1 MNIIAIDV
9 MLFIALYITIIAL
22 LVLNEVEAKEDV
34 DNKR

>member
-9 MLFIALYITIIAL
+9 MIFIALYITIIAL
-22 LVLNEVEAKEDV
+22 LVLNEVEAKEDA

>member
-1 MNIIAIDV
+1 MNVIAIDV

-22 LVLNEVEAKEDV
+22 LVLNEVEAKDDA

>member
-1 MNIIAIDV
+1 MNVIAIDM

-22 LVLNEVEAKEDV
+22 LVLNEVEANKDA

>member
-1 MNIIAIDV
+1 MNVIAIDM

-22 LVLNEVEAKEDV
+22 FVLNEVEANKDA

>member
-1 MNIIAIDV
+1 MNVIAIDV

-22 LVLNEVEAKEDV
+22 LVLNEVEAKEDA

>member
-1 MNIIAIDV
+1 MNVIAIDV

-22 LVLNEVEAKEDV
+22 LVLNEMETKEDA